1 MKLVVASGSV
11 KSHQE
16 PARQIL
22 GNDHFYRQATL
33 SIVQGAH
40 QRRFAMEKTA
50 QESPLTTDR
59 RTFLGAATAIGAI
72 AATAAQGT
80 ALGVS
85 IANAQAPAGGASR
98 APAAGPVLNRTIGR
112 TNESLPALGLG
123 TFLTFDLLPGR
134 NRDAL
139 REVTRRYVD
148 AGVRV
153 IDTSPLYGTGEVSVG
168 GFLSAMGV
176 TDQMFIS
183 NKIWSTGDYLADES
197 HALASMEQ
205 SRLRLWRDKID
216 LFHCHS
222 LVNVD
227 AIVPLLRAWKKEGR
241 IRYVGASV
249 HDNDYHHILA
259 GLIDKDL
266 LDFIQVNYSIF
277 NRGAEERILRSAMDR
292 GIGVLTNMPLEKGRL
307 HKVVE
312 GRPLPDFARD
322 IGVENWAQFF
332 LKWAMGHPAVTT
344 VLAATSNPDHAAEN
358 VGALRGPQPDQS
370 MRQRMV
376 RHMEGIAGFANLASM
391 QWYPDKQG
399 MYQGVIRRSQAALRQ
414 RMS

>member
-1 MKLVVASGSV
+1 M
-11 KSHQE
+11 
-16 PARQIL
+16 
-22 GNDHFYRQATL
+22 D
-33 SIVQGAH
+33 
-40 QRRFAMEKTA
+40 KTPQDWPTA
-50 QESPLTTDR
+50 TDR
-59 RTFLGAATAIGAI
+59 RQFLGAATAMGAI
-72 AATAAQGT
+72 AATAVHAT
-80 ALGVS
+80 AVGVS
-85 IANAQAPAGGASR
+85 SASAQAPAGTASR
-98 APAAGPVLNRTIGR
+98 APAAGPVLTRTIGR

-123 TFLTFDLLPGR
+123 TFLTFDQLPGS

-139 REVTRRYVD
+139 REVTRKYID

-216 LFHCHS
+216 VLHCHS

-227 AIVPLLRAWKKEGR
+227 AIVPLLRVWKREGR

-249 HDNDYHHILA
+249 HENDYHNILV

-266 LDFIQVNYSIF
+266 VDIIQVNYSIF
-277 NRGAEERILRSAMDR
+277 NRHAEERVLRAASDK
-292 GIGVLTNMPLEKGRL
+292 GVGVLTNMPLEKGRL
-307 HKVVE
+307 HKIVE

-322 IGVENWAQFF
+322 IAAENWSQFF
-332 LKWAMGHPAVTT
+332 IKWVMGHPAVTT

-370 MRQRMV
+370 MRQRMA
-376 RHMEGIAGFANLASM
+376 RHMESIPGFANLASM
-391 QWYPDKQG
+391 QWYPDKQS